1 MPTILLVL
9 GTPTISGLLMSAAE
23 KLNSMENYAT
33 VDGKDIGPS
42 TEVEAKLCS
51 P

>member
-1 MPTILLVL
+1 
-9 GTPTISGLLMSAAE
+9 MSAAE

-33 VDGKDIGPS
+33 VDGKDIDPS
-42 TEVEAKLCS
+42 AVIEANLCS